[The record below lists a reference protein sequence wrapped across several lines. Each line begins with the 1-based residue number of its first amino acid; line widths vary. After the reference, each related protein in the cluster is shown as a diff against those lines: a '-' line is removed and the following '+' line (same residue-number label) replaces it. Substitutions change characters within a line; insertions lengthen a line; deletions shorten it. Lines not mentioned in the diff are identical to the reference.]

1 MKAKLDDGSI
11 VEFPITPALKRESI
25 ESAIVHK
32 QTGLIIVYEE
42 SSQLGAVFTPG
53 NERWECWTP
62 ISREEFID
70 AIHSIANV
78 FITDHLT
85 KH

>member
-1 MKAKLDDGSI
+1 MKAKLDDGSA
-11 VEFPITPALKRESI
+11 VELPITPAISLESI
-25 ESAIVHK
+25 ASAIVHK

-42 SSQLGAVFTPG
+42 SNLLGAVFTPG

-62 ISREEFID
+62 ISREDFID
-70 AIHSIANV
+70 AIQSITNV
-78 FITDHLT
+78 FINKNLT

>member
-42 SSQLGAVFTPG
+42 SNLLGAVFTPG
-53 NERWECWTP
+53 NDRWECWTP
-62 ISREEFID
+62 ISREDFID
-70 AIHSIANV
+70 AIQSITNV
-78 FITDHLT
+78 LINKNLT